1 MTTEI
6 SVDKVV
12 RDAMH
17 WGSNTLLSSC
27 FFSLKSIYYL
37 CGMNFFKPNMII
49 YKTEQE
55 IEIMRQAAQVV
66 SRTLG
71 KVAELIRP
79 GITPKE
85 LDTMAEAYIRSQDAI
100 PGFLGLYGCPSTLLI
115 SVNEQVVHGLPT
127 ERPLQE
133 GDIVSVDCGAVYKGY
148 YGDHAYTFAIG
159 DIDEEKKQLLKV
171 TEECL
176 YLGIEQ
182 ARAGN
187 RMEDIGWAIQTH
199 AEKHGYGVVRDLVG
213 HGLGKTLHE
222 EPQVANYGKR
232 GRGKK
237 IQNGLTIA
245 IEPMINM
252 GTERVEQLDDNWT
265 IVTADGK
272 PSAHFEHDIAVVNGE
287 PVILSTFDYVLE
299 ALDKK

>member
-1 MTTEI
+1 MPL
-6 SVDKVV
+6 VLDK
-12 RDAMH
+12 RQ
-17 WGSNTLLSSC
+17 NNN
-27 FFSLKSIYYL
+27 LK
-37 CGMNFFKPNMII
+37 FAKPFQIALREMII
-49 YKTEQE
+49 YKTLEE
-55 IEIMRQAAQVV
+55 IAIMREAAQVV

-71 KVAELIRP
+71 KVAERIGP
-79 GITPKE
+79 GVTPKE
-85 LDTMAEAYIRSQDAI
+85 LDRYAEEYILSQNSV
-100 PGFLGLYGCPSTLLI
+100 PGFKGLYGCPSTLLI

-127 ERPLQE
+127 ERPLE
-133 GDIVSVDCGAVYKGY
+133 EDDIVSVDCGAVYKGY
-148 YGDHAYTFAIG
+148 YGDHAYTFGIG
-159 DIDEEKKQLLKV
+159 EISADKAQLLRV

-182 ARAGN
+182 ARVGGRIDN
-187 RMEDIGWAIQTH
+187 IGWAIQTH

-213 HGLGKTLHE
+213 HGLGKSLHE
-222 EPQVANYGKR
+222 DPQVPNYGRR

-252 GTERVEQLDDNWT
+252 GTEKVEQLDDNWT

-272 PSAHFEHDIAVVNGE
+272 PSAHFEHDIAIVDGE
-287 PVILSTFDYVLE
+287 PVILSTFDFVLE